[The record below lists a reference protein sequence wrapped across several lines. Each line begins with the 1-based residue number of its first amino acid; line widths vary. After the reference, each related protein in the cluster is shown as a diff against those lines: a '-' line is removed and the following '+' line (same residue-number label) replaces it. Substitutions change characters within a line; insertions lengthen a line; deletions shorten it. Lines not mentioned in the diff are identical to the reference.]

1 MADGSLSSRVYDDI
15 LGRILSGR
23 MKPGD
28 VFNRRQVAAEL
39 GVSVAP
45 VLEAMLELETEGLIQ
60 TLPRR
65 GTRVRLPSAK
75 DVWGHAV
82 VREAIECQA
91 ARIYCG
97 AAVRRHKTRLLR
109 LAEAL
114 DGLKVGSVDQ
124 IRQEIRFHHYL
135 VALAACEPLTAEFE
149 RIMKL
154 GLLHAAALLDGHDA
168 QAHSHVALVEAL
180 TTTEPDQAEAAI
192 RSHLQSVH
200 VPQVAA
206 TEPTDDEAPAL
217 PNWLSESASN
227 LG

>member
-65 GTRVRLPSAK
+65 GTRVRLPSPD

-97 AAVRRHKTRLLR
+97 ASVRRHEARLHR
-109 LAEAL
+109 LAEEL
-114 DGLKVGSVDQ
+114 DSLPHASVEQ
-124 IRQEIRFHHYL
+124 IRHEIRFHHYL
-135 VALAACEPLTAEFE
+135 VSLAGCEPLTAEFE
-149 RIMKL
+149 RVMKL
-154 GLLHAAALLDGHDA
+154 GLLH
-168 QAHSHVALVEAL
+168 
-180 TTTEPDQAEAAI
+180 
-192 RSHLQSVH
+192 
-200 VPQVAA
+200 VAA
-206 TEPTDDEAPAL
+206 THQPQTGQARPHMALIEKLLTTDADAAEASIREHLARPPLPVRADGDASPEFPA
-217 PNWLSESASN
+217 WLTESGSN
-227 LG
+227 QR